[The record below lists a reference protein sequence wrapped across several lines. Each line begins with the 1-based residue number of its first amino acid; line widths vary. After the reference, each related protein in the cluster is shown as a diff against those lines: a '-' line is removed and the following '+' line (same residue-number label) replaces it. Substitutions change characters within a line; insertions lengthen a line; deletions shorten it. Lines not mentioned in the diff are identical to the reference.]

1 MIQIAAEYA
10 GIKFQVI
17 ESDVSTPKLVVGPG
31 KSLTST
37 PAALAYLA
45 TKQSKVI
52 IRFVLACIMPAFSF
66 VTVKFQYFNR
76 KNQNHFVVTAGI

>member
-45 TKQSKVI
+45 AKHSKVI
-52 IRFVLACIMPAFSF
+52 IRFVLACIIPAFSF
-66 VTVKFQYFNR
+66 FIVKFQYFNR
-76 KNQNHFVVTAGI
+76 NNQNHFVDTAAI